1 MFKKLTIGKK
11 ISFSFG
17 LLFIVVLILGVLWQK
32 GVSGLHDVEAKK
44 NNLIELKE
52 KLREMQVAHYIWV
65 DSIRE
70 AVRKKTKFEGTL
82 DPKECAFGKW
92 YYSYQMPYQELKPLF
107 NALEEPHRKFHQS
120 GAMVVKAIQQGNYAE
135 AERLSLYIRRTILP
149 ELMNVYEP
157 FMKGIGDLY
166 GKYKSDSEKTVKRQA
181 IVSKGIMAVS
191 LVSVIV
197 LAIALTKAM
206 VRPLKRVTE
215 TANKIAD
222 GQIPEIWQKDE
233 GLENG
238 DEISQLEASFIKM
251 ASSLND
257 IAKASEKIS
266 DGDLDTV
273 VPIRSENDVLG
284 KAISKMVQ
292 NLKQS
297 VDELHA
303 NTMNLALGMSDYFAV
318 ISELSIGNLDVH
330 ASEDTGDDLL
340 NQLGKVT
347 NNMIT
352 EYKKLAECIE
362 EVQKGNL
369 NAQVHIRSDKDR
381 LGIGFDHMLEHL
393 RKTSDELH
401 SYSMN
406 LAMGLTDYF
415 FILQQVSSG
424 DLTVRANEDTGD
436 DLLNQLGKAT
446 NTMIKSLKDMT
457 LRIHEQADFLANSAN
472 ALAQVSKQ
480 STKALSELATAIS
493 MMSSAASNVA
503 ESSQDVSEAAQDAN
517 EATRKG
523 EELMLSLAEKTKL
536 LQASSERSVTAMQ
549 GLASRSQ
556 EIGKIVNVMTK
567 IAFQTNLLAL
577 NAAIEAARAG
587 ESGHG
592 FAVVADEVRKLAES
606 SANSAKEISK
616 IIKEA
621 QDETEEAVSSAQ
633 EGQKEMAAG
642 IALISE
648 VTEKFTGIAARVDSI
663 VKDIGKIAS
672 SAADTATSAAEASA
686 SSEEQTAAVEELAA
700 SAAQLSSTAQYL
712 REAIAKFKV

>member
-17 LLFIVVLILGVLWQK
+17 FLFIVVFILGILWQK
-32 GVSGLHDVEAKK
+32 GVTNLQEVEAKK

-52 KLREMQVAHYIWV
+52 KLREMQVAHYKWV
-65 DSIRE
+65 DSMRE
-70 AVRKKTKFEGTL
+70 AVRKKTKFEGEL

-92 YYSYQMPYQELKPLF
+92 YYSYQVPYQELKPLF
-107 NALEEPHRKFHQS
+107 NALEEPHKKFHQS
-120 GAMVVKAIQQGNYAE
+120 GALIVKAIQQGNYGE
-135 AERLSLYIRRTILP
+135 AERLSLYVRRIILP

-166 GKYKSDSEKTVKRQA
+166 SKYKSDSEKTVKRQA
-181 IVSKGIMAVS
+181 IVSKSIMTLS
-191 LVSVIV
+191 LISVII
-197 LAIALTKAM
+197 LAIALIKAM
-206 VRPLKRVTE
+206 VKPLKRVTE

-233 GLENG
+233 DSENG
-238 DEISQLEASFIKM
+238 DEIVQLESSFIKM
-251 ASSLND
+251 AISLNEL
-257 IAKASEKIS
+257 AKASEKIS
-266 DGDLDTV
+266 EGELDTV

-297 VDELHA
+297 VDELHT
-303 NTMNLALGMSDYFAV
+303 NTMNLALGMSDYFTV
-318 ISELSIGNLDVH
+318 ISELSIGNLDIQ
-330 ASEDTGDDLL
+330 ANEETGDDLL

-347 NNMIT
+347 NNMIA

-369 NAQVHIRSDKDR
+369 KVQVHIRSDKDR
-381 LGIGFDHMLEHL
+381 LGIGFEHMLEHL

-457 LRIHEQADFLANSAN
+457 LKIHEQADFLANSAN

-503 ESSQDVSEAAQDAN
+503 ESSQDVAEAAQIAN

-536 LQASSERSVTAMQ
+536 LQASSQRSVTAMQ

-621 QDETEEAVSSAQ
+621 QNETEEAVTSAQ
-633 EGQKEMAAG
+633 EGQKEMATG

-648 VTEKFTGIAARVDSI
+648 VTEKFTGIAAKVDSI
-663 VKDIGKIAS
+663 VKDIEKIAS

-712 REAIAKFKV
+712 REAMAKFKV

>member
-32 GVSGLHDVEAKK
+32 GVSDLHDVEAKK

-191 LVSVIV
+191 LVSVII

>member
-17 LLFIVVLILGVLWQK
+17 FLFIVVFILGILWQK
-32 GVSGLHDVEAKK
+32 GVTNLQEVEAKK

-52 KLREMQVAHYIWV
+52 KLREMQVAHYKWV
-65 DSIRE
+65 DSMRE
-70 AVRKKTKFEGTL
+70 AVRKKTKFDGEL

-92 YYSYQMPYQELKPLF
+92 YYSYQVPYQELKPLF
-107 NALEEPHRKFHQS
+107 NALEEPHKKFHQS
-120 GAMVVKAIQQGNYAE
+120 GALIVKAIQQGNYGE
-135 AERLSLYIRRTILP
+135 AERLSLYVRRIILP

-166 GKYKSDSEKTVKRQA
+166 SKYKSDSEKTVKRQA
-181 IVSKGIMAVS
+181 IVSKSIMTLS
-191 LVSVIV
+191 LISVII
-197 LAIALTKAM
+197 LAIALIKAM
-206 VRPLKRVTE
+206 VKPLKRVTE

-233 GLENG
+233 DSENG
-238 DEISQLEASFIKM
+238 DEIVQLESSFIKM
-251 ASSLND
+251 AISLNEL
-257 IAKASEKIS
+257 AKASEKIS
-266 DGDLDTV
+266 EGELDTV

-297 VDELHA
+297 VDELHT
-303 NTMNLALGMSDYFAV
+303 NTMNLALGMSDYFTV
-318 ISELSIGNLDVH
+318 ISELSIGNLDIQ
-330 ASEDTGDDLL
+330 ANEETGDDLL

-347 NNMIT
+347 NNMIA

-369 NAQVHIRSDKDR
+369 KVQVHIRSDKDR
-381 LGIGFDHMLEHL
+381 LGIGFEHMLEHL

-457 LRIHEQADFLANSAN
+457 LKIHEQADFLANSAN

-503 ESSQDVSEAAQDAN
+503 ESSQDVAEAAQIAN

-536 LQASSERSVTAMQ
+536 LQASSQRSVTAMQ

-621 QDETEEAVSSAQ
+621 QNETEEAVSSAQ
-633 EGQKEMAAG
+633 EGQKEMATG

-648 VTEKFTGIAARVDSI
+648 VTEKFTGIAAKVDSI
-663 VKDIGKIAS
+663 VKDIEKIAS

-712 REAIAKFKV
+712 REAMAKFKV